1 MLVRI
6 HRKSNPFFEDIH
18 KDHPKSTDGKWM
30 VQYLCW
36 LRTKKYPK
44 AVFTGFKWKPYGNF
58 SSIDVAENYG
68 DVATK
73 EQMATLRRI
82 ANLAKVNAQNE
93 RDVDGDSMRQ
103 QGPHIRV
110 LRSRR
115 NPIDVVLSRHK
126 HDVNTALGP
135 HCKGD
140 DPNLI
145 KECLKQYDVGKQTI
159 PNVNEFYKKALKLW
173 NQENEVDTLLREMK
187 IPTAFVTYD
196 ALFYPAN
203 EKEGEYEWNRAL
215 RFARGGPIR
224 PEDVDADTGGGG
236 VSVSTGDR
244 DRDHWKTWKDIQGSM
259 KFAATTS
266 SRNHKD
272 LISNWEEFRE
282 KIAGTPLEQF
292 LRID

>member
-1 MLVRI
+1 M
-6 HRKSNPFFEDIH
+6 
-18 KDHPKSTDGKWM
+18 G
-30 VQYLCW
+30 
-36 LRTKKYPK
+36 
-44 AVFTGFKWKPYGNF
+44 
-58 SSIDVAENYG
+58 
-68 DVATK
+68 
-73 EQMATLRRI
+73 ATLRRI
-82 ANLAKVNAQNE
+82 ANLAKIQK
-93 RDVDGDSMRQ
+93 SIQ
-103 QGPHIRV
+103 QGPPVRV

-126 HDVNTALGP
+126 HDVNKALGP

-140 DPNLI
+140 DPNFI

-173 NQENEVDTLLREMK
+173 NQENEVDSLLREMK

-224 PEDVDADTGGGG
+224 PEDVDATGGGGG
-236 VSVSTGDR
+236 VSTDNNR
-244 DRDHWKTWKDIQGSM
+244 DHHWKTWKDIQGSM

-292 LRID
+292 LRIN